1 MDSRVPIRVFQRLPS
16 ATTMIGLLQRVS
28 SAKVEIG
35 TDTVG
40 AIGRGLMVLIGV
52 ERGDTER
59 EGERLVERLVGYRVF
74 PDTERRMNRSVA
86 DIGGGL
92 LLVPQ
97 FTLPADTRKGAR
109 PSLSN
114 AAPPDA
120 GKRLFDHVVSR
131 ARVAPDR
138 RNRSIRRPHASHPH
152 QRRTGDLYIAGRA
165 SGMTGGIRYLRHNH
179 LRRDSPHANPSSMP
193 SRDQEPGTLQ
203 PDTRVVSA
211 SARASRFRPASFHAM
226 PTAPGRSDWR
236 SLLRHERLGPVS
248 GHASR

>member
-1 MDSRVPIRVFQRLPS
+1 
-16 ATTMIGLLQRVS
+16 MIGLLQRVS

-35 TDTVG
+35 SDTVG

-74 PDTERRMNRSVA
+74 PDTERRMNLSVA
-86 DIGGGL
+86 DVGGGL

-120 GKRLFDHVVSR
+120 GKRLFNHVVSR
-131 ARVAPDR
+131 ARALHLLVETGRFGAHMQVTLTNDGPVTFTLRVAP
-138 RNRSIRRPHASHPH
+138 
-152 QRRTGDLYIAGRA
+152 
-165 SGMTGGIRYLRHNH
+165 
-179 LRRDSPHANPSSMP
+179 
-193 SRDQEPGTLQ
+193 
-203 PDTRVVSA
+203 
-211 SARASRFRPASFHAM
+211 PA
-226 PTAPGRSDWR
+226 
-236 SLLRHERLGPVS
+236 
-248 GHASR
+248 